1 MSAFSFSNSSCSC
14 CFCCSLVVVVK
25 KLVLARKFCTYL
37 ESTCISILLVA
48 AAAAD
53 DDGRL
58 IDDDLDDNEYFCS
71 PPPHV
76 SDCELGFLSKCR
88 DLSFVWDE
96 KLVPT
101 LFENIDGLLVV
112 FLGGDGNDGVV
123 ATVPDPNCKLA
134 GGCCFFV

>member
-1 MSAFSFSNSSCSC
+1 MSAFSLSNSSCSC

-48 AAAAD
+48 AAD

-58 IDDDLDDNEYFCS
+58 IEDDLDDDEYFCS

-88 DLSFVWDE
+88 DLSLVSDDE
-96 KLVPT
+96 KLVPP
-101 LFENIDGLLVV
+101 LLENIHGLLFV
-112 FLGGDGNDGVV
+112 FFGGDGNDG
-123 ATVPDPNCKLA
+123 AAPDPNCKLE
-134 GGCCFFV
+134 GGCCFLV